1 MIAANLSQNRATSM
15 KVFPLLLAGSL
26 AVNAALVVV
35 YVKETEKSGRSG
47 AGDDSNGRIE
57 PSAADSARR
66 AAKSAGT
73 ASSGENGLV
82 SAESWKLFEGE
93 DLKAMM
99 VRLGEA
105 GVPSSVVRWIVRGRL
120 QDRFAERQKE
130 IYSRLQDDRYWTGRR
145 AFDPKV
151 LAEGRAIAEEQSAL
165 YKELLGEDDPSQAFL
180 TAVQRRQF
188 GDLPADKFRQLQRIT
203 GDYDELRMQI
213 QQSSQ
218 GLTLP
223 ENREK
228 LAFIEKEQRADLER
242 LLSPKEIEEYELRSS
257 ALSHM
262 VRSRLGSFE
271 VSEAEFRLLFNVA
284 KASTGGNSGLTGM
297 GSGSFN
303 ASGVTPNL
311 LVETA
316 KNFLTA
322 ERLAEFELATNPQ
335 YAVVNRLVA
344 HLNLPPVA
352 AREIVTVQQDAM
364 KQFQEVRGNTALTPA
379 QRSEQMAALSQQASQ
394 KLTTVLG
401 AKGFEL
407 YKENGGQ
414 WMRALTGAADGRPVV
429 PAQALPLPAVSI
441 RPGG

>member
-1 MIAANLSQNRATSM
+1 M
-15 KVFPLLLAGSL
+15 KVLPLLLAGSL
-26 AVNAALVVV
+26 AANAALVVV
-35 YVKETEKSGRSG
+35 YVNQTGKSGLSG
-47 AGDDSNGRIE
+47 AGDEAKAAIE
-57 PSAADSARR
+57 QQSADEARR

-73 ASSGENGLV
+73 GSSGQNRAIN
-82 SAESWKLFEGE
+82 AEAWKLFEGD
-93 DLKAMM
+93 DLKTLVARM
-99 VRLGEA
+99 REA
-105 GVPSSVVRWIVRGRL
+105 GVPSSVIRWVVRGRL

-130 IYSRLQDDRYWTGRR
+130 IYARMQDDRYWVSRR
-145 AFDPKV
+145 SFDPKV
-151 LAEGRAIAEEQSAL
+151 LAEGRALTEEQSTL
-165 YKELLGEDDPSQAFL
+165 MKELLGEDDPSQTIV
-180 TAVQRRQF
+180 TAMQRRQY
-188 GDLPADKFRQLQRIT
+188 GDLPADKLRQLQRLT

-242 LLSPKEIEEYELRSS
+242 LLSPKELEEYELRSS

-262 VRSRLGSFE
+262 VRSRLGTFE
-271 VSEAEFRLLFNVA
+271 VSEAEYRLLFNAA
-284 KASTGGNSGLTGM
+284 KATTGGNSGLTGM

-303 ASGVTPNL
+303 ASGFSSNA

-316 KNFLTA
+316 KTFLTA

-335 YAVVNRLVA
+335 YGVVNRLVA
-344 HLNLPPVA
+344 HLSLPPA
-352 AREIVTVQQDAM
+352 TARDIVTVQQDAM
-364 KQFQEVRGNTALTPA
+364 KQFQEIRGNTALTAA

-401 AKGFEL
+401 AKGLEL

-414 WMRALTGAADGRPVV
+414 WMRALTNSPGGRTVV
-429 PAQALPLPAVSI
+429 PPLSLPQPAVSTL
-441 RPGG
+441 PSG